1 MDPSPDKTYLFEQ
14 MPVPQAVQR
23 QILPSIASQMVLLLY
38 NLADT
43 YFVGLL
49 NAPPQTAAVSVAYTV
64 TVLMTAIANL
74 FAVGGASCMARA
86 MGRHDKTSAQRIA
99 AISFWWCL
107 LAAVLFSGGFA
118 LFASPLLRLCG
129 ATAET
134 YAPALRYAR
143 WVVIWGGP
151 CAIANILLANLM
163 RAEGSAA
170 LASAGVSLGGVINIV
185 LDPFFVLPQFLGL
198 GAQGAGLATAVSNGI
213 GTLFLLVCI
222 FRRRSGS
229 MISLRPR
236 SLCHTSRHIG
246 GILKIGFPSC
256 VQYLLTVVAVGAL
269 MKFMSAY
276 DTDAVAALGIV
287 KKLDMLPLYFSI
299 GVSGGILPL
308 LAYNYASGNQTR
320 RHQVFKL
327 GCSVSAAFSLL
338 CVLLY
343 ELLAPALVGLFIDT
357 PATIS
362 YGAAFLRIMVLA
374 MPMMAVCY
382 PMITQ
387 FQAMGRVKE
396 SLVCSVLRKGV
407 LDIPLLFLLDTCIPM
422 YGCTMVQPIV
432 DCISMMTALWFYRRI
447 LRADKN
453 SLS

>member
-1 MDPSPDKTYLFEQ
+1 MDPSTDKTYLFEQ
-14 MPVPQAVQR
+14 MPVPQAVRR
-23 QILPSIASQMVLLLY
+23 QIVPAIASQMVLLVY

-49 NAPPQTAAVSVAYTV
+49 NDPQQTAAVSVAYTI

-86 MGRHDKTSAQRIA
+86 MGRHDGDGARHIA
-99 AISFWWCL
+99 SISFWWCL
-107 LAAVLFSGGFA
+107 LAAVLFSGVFA
-118 LFASPLLRLCG
+118 LLASPLLHLCG

-134 YAPALRYAR
+134 YAAAFQYAR

-151 CAIANILLANLM
+151 CAIVNILLANLL
-163 RAEGSAA
+163 RAEGSAG
-170 LASAGVSLGGVINIV
+170 LASAGVSLGGIINIA
-185 LDPFFVLPQFLGL
+185 LDPLFVLPQFMGL
-198 GAQGAGLATAVSNGI
+198 GAQGAGLATAISNGI
-213 GTLFLLVCI
+213 GTLFLLACI
-222 FRRRSGS
+222 WRRSTVV
-229 MISLRPR
+229 SLRPG
-236 SLCHTSRHIG
+236 SLRYTARHMG

-256 VQYLLTVVAVGAL
+256 AQYLLTVVAIGAL

-299 GVSGGILPL
+299 GVSGGLLPL
-308 LAYNYASGNQTR
+308 LAYNYAAGNQER
-320 RHQVFKL
+320 RHRMFQL
-327 GCSVSAAFSLL
+327 GCGVSVAFSLV
-338 CVLLY
+338 CVLAY
-343 ELLAPALVGLFIDT
+343 ELLAPVLVGLFIDV
-357 PATIS
+357 PATVA

-407 LDIPLLFLLDTCIPM
+407 LDIPLLFLLDGLIPM

-432 DCISMMTALWFYRRI
+432 DCISMLAALWFYRRI
-447 LRADKN
+447 LRQDKQ
-453 SLS
+453 SP

>member
-1 MDPSPDKTYLFEQ
+1 MNPLTEKTYLFEQ
-14 MPVPQAVQR
+14 MPVAQAVRR

-49 NAPPQTAAVSVAYTV
+49 NDPSQTAAVSVAYTV

-86 MGRHDKTSAQRIA
+86 MGRHDGDGVRRIA

-107 LAAVLFSGGFA
+107 LAAVLFSGAFA
-118 LFASPLLRLCG
+118 LLASPLLHLCG

-134 YAPALRYAR
+134 YALAFHYAK

-151 CAIANILLANLM
+151 CAILNILLSNLL
-163 RAEGSAA
+163 RAEGSAG
-170 LASAGVSLGGVINIV
+170 LASAGVSLGGIINIV
-185 LDPFFVLPQFLGL
+185 LDPFFVLPQFFGL
-198 GAQGAGLATAVSNGI
+198 GAEGAGLATAISNGV
-213 GTLFLLVCI
+213 GTLFLLACL
-222 FRRRSGS
+222 FCKRRSS
-229 MISLRPR
+229 MISLRLHGLR
-236 SLCHTSRHIG
+236 YTAKYMG

-256 VQYLLTVVAVGAL
+256 AQYLLTVVAVGAL

-276 DTDAVAALGIV
+276 DTEAVAALGIV

-308 LAYNYASGNQTR
+308 LAYNYASGNNDR
-320 RHQVFKL
+320 RRRVFKL
-327 GCSVSAAFSLL
+327 GCGVSVAFSLL

-343 ELLAPALVGLFIDT
+343 ELLAPMLIGSFIDT
-357 PATIS
+357 PATIA

-387 FQAMGRVKE
+387 FQAMGRAKE
-396 SLVCSVLRKGV
+396 SLICSVLRKGV
-407 LDIPLLFLLDTCIPM
+407 LDIPLLFLLDGLLPM

-432 DCISMMTALWFYRRI
+432 DCLSMLAALWFYRRI
-447 LRADKN
+447 AREDKVT
-453 SLS
+453 

>member
-1 MDPSPDKTYLFEQ
+1 MNPSADKAYLFEQ
-14 MPVPQAVQR
+14 MPVPQAVRR
-23 QILPSIASQMVLLLY
+23 QIFPSIASQMVLLLY

-49 NAPPQTAAVSVAYTV
+49 NDPPQTAAVSVAYTI

-86 MGRHDKTSAQRIA
+86 MGRHDTDSARRIA

-107 LAAVLFSGGFA
+107 FSAVLFSGVFA
-118 LFASPLLRLCG
+118 LFASLLRLCG

-134 YAPALRYAR
+134 YALAFRYAK
-143 WVVIWGGP
+143 WVVVWGGT
-151 CAIANILLANLM
+151 CAILNILLANLM
-163 RAEGSAA
+163 RAEGSAG
-170 LASAGVSLGGVINIV
+170 LASAGVSLGGIINIV
-185 LDPFFVLPQFLGL
+185 LDPIFVLPQFLGL
-198 GAQGAGLATAVSNGI
+198 GAEGAGLATAISNGI
-213 GTLFLLVCI
+213 GTLFLLTCI
-222 FRRRSGS
+222 FCKRRSS
-229 MISLRPR
+229 MVSLRPH
-236 SLCHTSRHIG
+236 SLRYTSQHMG

-256 VQYLLTVVAVGAL
+256 AQYLLTVVAVGAL
-269 MKFMSAY
+269 MKFMSDY

-299 GVSGGILPL
+299 GVSNGILPL
-308 LAYNYASGNQTR
+308 LAYNYASGNNYR
-320 RHQVFKL
+320 RHRVFKL
-327 GCSVSAAFSLL
+327 GCGVSVAFSLL

-343 ELLAPALVGLFIDT
+343 ELLAPTLIGWFIDT
-357 PATIS
+357 PATIA

-396 SLVCSVLRKGV
+396 SLICSVLRKGV
-407 LDIPLLFLLDTCIPM
+407 LDIPLLFLLDGLIPM
-422 YGCTMVQPIV
+422 YGCTMVQPVV
-432 DCISMMTALWFYRRI
+432 DCISMLMALWFYGRI
-447 LRADKN
+447 MRENKVIH
-453 SLS
+453 

>member
-1 MDPSPDKTYLFEQ
+1 MDRSTDKTYLFEQ
-14 MPVPQAVQR
+14 MPASQAVRR
-23 QILPSIASQMVLLLY
+23 QILPAIASQMVLLAY

-49 NAPPQTAAVSVAYTV
+49 NDPLQTAAVSVAYTI

-86 MGRHDKTSAQRIA
+86 LGRHEDTDARCIA

-107 LAAVLFSGGFA
+107 LAAVLFSVAFH
-118 LFASPLLRLCG
+118 
-129 ATAET
+129 
-134 YAPALRYAR
+134 YAK

-151 CAIANILLANLM
+151 CAIINILLANLL
-163 RAEGSAA
+163 RAEGSAGI
-170 LASAGVSLGGVINIV
+170 ASAGVSLGGLINIA
-185 LDPFFVLPQFLGL
+185 LDPLFVLPQFLGL
-198 GAQGAGLATAVSNGI
+198 GAQGAGLATAISNGI
-213 GTLFLLVCI
+213 GTLFLLFCI
-222 FRRRSGS
+222 FSRRRSS
-229 MISLRPR
+229 VVSLRPGSMR
-236 SLCHTSRHIG
+236 DTAKHMGSIV
-246 GILKIGFPSC
+246 KIGFPSC
-256 VQYLLTVVAVGAL
+256 AQYLLTMVAVGAL

-308 LAYNYASGNQTR
+308 LAYNYASGNRER

-327 GCSVSAAFSLL
+327 GCGVSVLFSLV
-338 CVLLY
+338 CVLTY
-343 ELLAPALVGLFIDT
+343 ELLAPVLVGLFIDT
-357 PATIS
+357 PATVA
-362 YGAAFLRIMVLA
+362 YGASFLRIMVLA

-396 SLVCSVLRKGV
+396 SLICSVLRKGV
-407 LDIPLLFLLDTCIPM
+407 LDIPLLFLLNGLLPM

-432 DCISMMTALWFYRRI
+432 DCISMLAALWLYRRI
-447 LRADKN
+447 LRQEGRAQ
-453 SLS
+453 

>member
-236 SLCHTSRHIG
+236 SLRHTSRHIG

-287 KKLDMLPLYFSI
+287 KKLDMLPLYFTI

-308 LAYNYASGNQTR
+308 LANKYASGNQTP

-327 GCSVSAAFSLL
+327 GCSVSATFSLL

-396 SLVCSVLRKGV
+396 SLICSVLRKGV

-432 DCISMMTALWFYRRI
+432 DCISMMAALWFYRRI

>member
-1 MDPSPDKTYLFEQ
+1 MNPLTDKTYLFEQ
-14 MPVPQAVQR
+14 MPVAQAVRR

-49 NAPPQTAAVSVAYTV
+49 NDPSQTAAVSVAYTV

-86 MGRHDKTSAQRIA
+86 MGRHDGDGVRRIA

-107 LAAVLFSGGFA
+107 LSAVLFSGAFA
-118 LFASPLLRLCG
+118 LLASPLLHLCG

-134 YAPALRYAR
+134 YALAFHYAK

-151 CAIANILLANLM
+151 CAILNILLSNLL
-163 RAEGSAA
+163 RAEGSAG
-170 LASAGVSLGGVINIV
+170 LASAGVSLGGIINIV
-185 LDPFFVLPQFLGL
+185 LDPFFVLPQFFGL
-198 GAQGAGLATAVSNGI
+198 GAEGAGLATAISNGV
-213 GTLFLLVCI
+213 GTLFLLACL
-222 FRRRSGS
+222 FCKRRSS
-229 MISLRPR
+229 MISLRLHGLR
-236 SLCHTSRHIG
+236 YTAKYMG
-246 GILKIGFPSC
+246 GILKISFPSC
-256 VQYLLTVVAVGAL
+256 AQYLLTVVAVGAL

-276 DTDAVAALGIV
+276 DTEAVAALGIV

-308 LAYNYASGNQTR
+308 LAYNYASGNNDR
-320 RHQVFKL
+320 RRRVFKL
-327 GCSVSAAFSLL
+327 GCGVSVAFSLL

-343 ELLAPALVGLFIDT
+343 ELLAPTLIGSFIDT
-357 PATIS
+357 PATIA

-387 FQAMGRVKE
+387 FQAMGRAKE
-396 SLVCSVLRKGV
+396 SLICSVLRKGV
-407 LDIPLLFLLDTCIPM
+407 LDIPLLFLLDGLLPM
-422 YGCTMVQPIV
+422 FGCTMVQPIV
-432 DCISMMTALWFYRRI
+432 DCLSMLAALWFYRRI
-447 LRADKN
+447 AREDKVT
-453 SLS
+453 

>member
-1 MDPSPDKTYLFEQ
+1 MNIPTEKTYLFER
-14 MPVPQAVQR
+14 MPVPQAVWR

-49 NAPPQTAAVSVAYTV
+49 NAPPQTAAVSVAYTI

-86 MGRHDKTSAQRIA
+86 LGRHSEDDARQISSV
-99 AISFWWCL
+99 SFWWCL
-107 LAAVLFSGGFA
+107 LSAVLFSA
-118 LFASPLLRLCG
+118 LFALLAEPLLHLCG

-134 YAPALRYAR
+134 YPLAYRYAG

-151 CAIANILLANLM
+151 CAILNILLANLL
-163 RAEGSAA
+163 RAEGSAG
-170 LASAGVSLGGVINIV
+170 LASAGVSLGGIINII
-185 LDPFFVLPQFLGL
+185 LDPFFVLPRFLGL
-198 GAQGAGLATAVSNGI
+198 GAEGAGLATAISNGI
-213 GTLFLLVCI
+213 GTLFLLGCVFCK
-222 FRRRSGS
+222 RRSS
-229 MISLRPR
+229 AVSLRPGC
-236 SLCHTSRHIG
+236 LCYTRRHMRD
-246 GILKIGFPSC
+246 ILKIGFPSC
-256 VQYLLTVVAVGAL
+256 AQYLLTMVAVGAL

-299 GVSGGILPL
+299 GVSNGILPL
-308 LAYNYASGNQTR
+308 LAYNYASGDNGR
-320 RHQVFKL
+320 RHRVFRL
-327 GCSVSAAFSLL
+327 SCGISVAFSLL

-343 ELLAPALVGLFIDT
+343 ELLASVLVGLFID
-357 PATIS
+357 AADTIA

-396 SLVCSVLRKGV
+396 SLICSVLRKGV
-407 LDIPLLFLLDTCIPM
+407 LDIPLLFLLDRLIPM

-432 DCISMMTALWFYRRI
+432 DCISMLTALWFYRRI
-447 LRADKN
+447 MREIKPL
-453 SLS
+453 

>member
-1 MDPSPDKTYLFEQ
+1 MDPSTDKTYLFEQ
-14 MPVPQAVQR
+14 MPVPQAVRR
-23 QILPSIASQMVLLLY
+23 QILPSIASQMVLLVY

-49 NAPPQTAAVSVAYTV
+49 NDPQQTAAVSVAYTI

-86 MGRHDKTSAQRIA
+86 MGRHDGSGARHIA

-107 LAAVLFSGGFA
+107 LAAVLFSGVFA
-118 LFASPLLRLCG
+118 LFASPLLHLCG

-134 YAPALRYAR
+134 YATAFDYAR

-151 CAIANILLANLM
+151 CAIINILLANLL
-163 RAEGSAA
+163 RAEGSAG
-170 LASAGVSLGGVINIV
+170 LASAGVTLGGVINIA
-185 LDPFFVLPQFLGL
+185 LDPLFVLPRFLGL
-198 GAQGAGLATAVSNGI
+198 GAQGAGLATAISNGI
-213 GTLFLLVCI
+213 GTLFLLACI
-222 FRRRSGS
+222 FCGRRGTVV
-229 MISLRPR
+229 SLRPG
-236 SLCHTSRHIG
+236 SLRYTAGHMG

-256 VQYLLTVVAVGAL
+256 AQYLLTVVAVGAL

-287 KKLDMLPLYFSI
+287 KKQDMLPLYFSI
-299 GVSGGILPL
+299 GVSGGLLPL
-308 LAYNYASGNQTR
+308 LAYNYAAGNQDR
-320 RHQVFKL
+320 RHRIFKL
-327 GCSVSAAFSLL
+327 GCGVSVAFSLV
-338 CVLLY
+338 CVLAY
-343 ELLAPALVGLFIDT
+343 ELLAPVLVGLFIDT
-357 PATIS
+357 PATVA
-362 YGAAFLRIMVLA
+362 YGAAFLRIMVMA

-396 SLVCSVLRKGV
+396 SLICSVLRKGV
-407 LDIPLLFLLDTCIPM
+407 LDIPLLFLLDRLIPM

-432 DCISMMTALWFYRRI
+432 DCISMLAALWFYRRI
-447 LRADKN
+447 LRRDKEN
-453 SLS
+453 P

>member
-1 MDPSPDKTYLFEQ
+1 MNPSTDKTYLFEQ
-14 MPVPQAVQR
+14 MPVPQAVRR

-49 NAPPQTAAVSVAYTV
+49 NDPPQTAAVSVAYTI

-86 MGRHDKTSAQRIA
+86 MGRHDTDSARRIA

-107 LAAVLFSGGFA
+107 FSAVLFSGVFA

-134 YAPALRYAR
+134 YALAFHYAK
-143 WVVIWGGP
+143 WVVVWGGT
-151 CAIANILLANLM
+151 CAILNILLANLM
-163 RAEGSAA
+163 RAEGSAG

-198 GAQGAGLATAVSNGI
+198 GAEGAGLATAISNGI
-213 GTLFLLVCI
+213 GTLFLLTCI
-222 FRRRSGS
+222 FCKRRSS
-229 MISLRPR
+229 MVSLRPR
-236 SLCHTSRHIG
+236 SLRYTPKHVG

-256 VQYLLTVVAVGAL
+256 AQYLLTVVAVGAL

-299 GVSGGILPL
+299 GVSNGILPL
-308 LAYNYASGNQTR
+308 LAYNYASGNNDR
-320 RHQVFKL
+320 RHRVFKL
-327 GCSVSAAFSLL
+327 GCGVSVAFSLL

-343 ELLAPALVGLFIDT
+343 ELLAPTLIGWFIDT
-357 PATIS
+357 PATIA

-396 SLVCSVLRKGV
+396 SLICSVLRKGV
-407 LDIPLLFLLDTCIPM
+407 LDIPLLFLLDGLIPM
-422 YGCTMVQPIV
+422 YGCTMVQPVV
-432 DCISMMTALWFYRRI
+432 DCISMLMALWFYGRI
-447 LRADKN
+447 MRENKVIH
-453 SLS
+453 

>member
-1 MDPSPDKTYLFEQ
+1 MWIAAS
-14 MPVPQAVQR
+14 VRR

-49 NAPPQTAAVSVAYTV
+49 NDPSQTAAVSVAYTV

-86 MGRHDKTSAQRIA
+86 MGRHDGDGVRRIA

-107 LAAVLFSGGFA
+107 LSAVLFSGAFA
-118 LFASPLLRLCG
+118 LLASPLLHLCG

-134 YAPALRYAR
+134 YALAFCYAK

-151 CAIANILLANLM
+151 CAILNILLSNLL
-163 RAEGSAA
+163 RAEGSAG
-170 LASAGVSLGGVINIV
+170 LASAGVSLGGIINIV
-185 LDPFFVLPQFLGL
+185 LDPFFVLPQFFGL
-198 GAQGAGLATAVSNGI
+198 GAEGAGLATAISNGV
-213 GTLFLLVCI
+213 GTLFLLACL
-222 FRRRSGS
+222 FCKRRSS
-229 MISLRPR
+229 MISLRLHGLR
-236 SLCHTSRHIG
+236 YTAKYMG

-256 VQYLLTVVAVGAL
+256 AQYLLTVVAVGAL

-276 DTDAVAALGIV
+276 DTEAVAALGIV

-308 LAYNYASGNQTR
+308 LAYNYASGNNDR
-320 RHQVFKL
+320 RRRVFKL
-327 GCSVSAAFSLL
+327 GCGVSVAFSLL

-343 ELLAPALVGLFIDT
+343 ELLAPTLIGSFIDT
-357 PATIS
+357 PATIA

-387 FQAMGRVKE
+387 FQAMGRAKE
-396 SLVCSVLRKGV
+396 SLICSVLRKGV
-407 LDIPLLFLLDTCIPM
+407 LDIPLLFLLDGLLPM

-432 DCISMMTALWFYRRI
+432 DCLSMLAALWFYRRI
-447 LRADKN
+447 AREDKVT
-453 SLS
+453 